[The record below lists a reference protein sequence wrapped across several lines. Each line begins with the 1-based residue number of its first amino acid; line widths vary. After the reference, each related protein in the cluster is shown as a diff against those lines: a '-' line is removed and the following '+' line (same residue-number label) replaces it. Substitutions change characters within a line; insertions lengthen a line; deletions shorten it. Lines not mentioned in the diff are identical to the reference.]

1 MSELNKNISAL
12 RKKKGITQ
20 EELAEGLGVTAQA
33 VSKWE
38 NEISCPDIQLLPKIA
53 ELFDV
58 SIDALMGVSKKN
70 DVVMSSGQNK
80 KSFEDLIL
88 RIKIRRN
95 DGEKVNIN
103 LPMPVVKAAVEM
115 GINMS
120 IVNSN
125 ISALNNIDIDQIISL
140 AEQGVL
146 GNLLEVD
153 SGHGDIV
160 NICIE

>member
-20 EELAEGLGVTAQA
+20 EELAERLGVTAQA

-58 SIDALMGVSKKN
+58 SIDELMGVSKRN

-80 KSFEDLIL
+80 KSCEDLTL
-88 RIKIRRN
+88 RIKIRSN
-95 DGEKVNIN
+95 DGERVNIN

-120 IVNSN
+120 NVNSN
-125 ISALNNIDIDQIISL
+125 ISALNNIDIEQIISL

-153 SGHGDIV
+153 SGDGDTV

>member
-58 SIDALMGVSKKN
+58 SIDELMGVSKRN

-80 KSFEDLIL
+80 KSFEDLTL
-88 RIKIRRN
+88 RIKIRSN
-95 DGEKVNIN
+95 DGEKVSIN

-120 IVNSN
+120 NVNSN
-125 ISALNNIDIDQIISL
+125 ISALNNIDIEQIISL

-153 SGHGDIV
+153 SGDGDTV

>member
-20 EELAEGLGVTAQA
+20 EELAERLGVTAQA

-58 SIDALMGVSKKN
+58 SIDELMGVSKRN

-80 KSFEDLIL
+80 KSFEDLTL
-88 RIKIRRN
+88 RIKIRSN

-120 IVNSN
+120 NVSSN

-153 SGHGDIV
+153 SGDGDTV

>member
-20 EELAEGLGVTAQA
+20 EELAERLGVTAQA

-58 SIDALMGVSKKN
+58 SIDELMGVSKRN
-70 DVVMSSGQNK
+70 DVVMSSK
-80 KSFEDLIL
+80 KSFEELTL

-120 IVNSN
+120 NVNSN

-153 SGHGDIV
+153 SGDGDTV
-160 NICIE
+160 NFCIE